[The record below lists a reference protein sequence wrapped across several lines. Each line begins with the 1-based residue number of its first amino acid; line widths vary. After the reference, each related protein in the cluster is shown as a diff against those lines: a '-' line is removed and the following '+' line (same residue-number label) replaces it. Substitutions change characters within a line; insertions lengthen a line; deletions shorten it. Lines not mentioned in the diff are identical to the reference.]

1 VHLPPTPTSFF
12 YCPSFDLSYFNHG
25 NYIKAVIDR
34 NLAEN
39 ITRVLYPNDNFF
51 EGKELRLKQEYF
63 LVSATLQDI
72 IRRYKH
78 FRSGMNEP
86 NAAER
91 TSFALFPKKV
101 SCLRAGVTCLATSPF
116 YTVAFGCTCC
126 ADSSPLAPTFLPT
139 RQAAIQLND
148 THPSLA
154 IPELMRLLIDVE
166 GLLWENAWEICTK
179 TFSYTNHTILPEAL
193 ERWTVSLLERV
204 LPRHLVRQT
213 CTCTNTCYT
222 VDRIRSPGSHGGGRI
237 GNSP

>member
-1 VHLPPTPTSFF
+1 MLHSATAKANPFLFCLSVPSRSL
-12 YCPSFDLSYFNHG
+12 PSFDLSYFNHG

-101 SCLRAGVTCLATSPF
+101 RRRQRQWS
-116 YTVAFGCTCC
+116 
-126 ADSSPLAPTFLPT
+126 FL
-139 RQAAIQLND
+139 Q
-148 THPSLA
+148 
-154 IPELMRLLIDVE
+154 
-166 GLLWENAWEICTK
+166 
-179 TFSYTNHTILPEAL
+179 
-193 ERWTVSLLERV
+193 
-204 LPRHLVRQT
+204 
-213 CTCTNTCYT
+213 
-222 VDRIRSPGSHGGGRI
+222 GGGRSMED
-237 GNSP
+237 GTRR